1 MPHPSKRARKA
12 RRAKQNSVQQRALE
26 IQNQNAKIIR
36 YALEKD
42 AHAARLARLLATV
55 VALHGEQGTM
65 KLPLEKINKL
75 PGNARLQELVDR
87 DTGDVTLMTV
97 VDDDGVEQLTGS
109 EEPLIIQ
116 PEAPKIILPDE
127 PQVNVIRPKLEIVR

>member
-1 MPHPSKRARKA
+1 MPHPSKTA
-12 RRAKQNSVQQRALE
+12 RRARRARQNSVQQRALE
-26 IQNQNAKIIR
+26 IQNQNMKLIR

-42 AHAARLARLLATV
+42 EHAARLARLLATV

-87 DTGDVTLMTV
+87 ETGDVTLMTV
-97 VDDDGVEQLTGS
+97 VDDDGVEQLAGA
-109 EEPLIIQ
+109 EEPLIIM
-116 PEAPKIILPDE
+116 PDE
-127 PQVNVIRPKLEIVR
+127 PQVEVITPKLEIVR